1 MAHGVVDV
9 IGEDNASVK
18 IVNQQ
23 QPIQTNNHQQQQ
35 QRKSVGVMGSRR
47 IFTAAFKL
55 KVLDSYRNDIDC
67 RGNQRATARKY
78 GIHRRQIQKWLQC
91 EDNLRSSC
99 AENGAIVNN
108 SSITT
113 APSNVPTSVISNK
126 STDSTIITCITS
138 TILSPTPATPQTPA
152 LNLSLARLHGDELVG
167 RQGPPLP
174 PPPPS
179 TPSQVSSR
187 HPVHPPA
194 GSPITNQSYQ
204 QGINP
209 VPVHTLLIG
218 YNEFTNQDSQNNLHN
233 HNQQH
238 HQLHHQHSEDTVEQK
253 YYTLNH
259 SGYDQTASY
268 HVTNNDIGVYQQP
281 PVPLLTYQSSATGY
295 NGIVNDC
302 HLVGTRL
309 HETGHV
315 PSCRSLS
322 GNSSPVIKSERASPD
337 SPATPGSCSD
347 TPSSPANIIT
357 TTTTIASNN
366 ITLSSYQ
373 SHHHDITDNDTAVVH
388 FEPRACTVL
397 DSKKLSH
404 EIQLTEELA
413 QLNNDNTVIQKIKLE
428 PELSIPEEEIF
439 QTHEEIN
446 GSEERNCSNYQ
457 CSERSI
463 NSISPRGISSS
474 SGQSSTSC
482 SDSETDPLDF
492 SSVTPV
498 NPVGDLSR
506 RRSFSLR
513 FKLDVLD
520 AFHRDI
526 AVAGN
531 QRATARKFG
540 INRRQVQKWLGQES
554 ELRGEII
561 LRGGDMRQRLGPFQD
576 TTIIELPVDLT
587 TTNLDSDQSSALSPI
602 YFCDSST
609 QRLGNYYS
617 PVGIDITDISQSRT
631 CNLSCCTDNISV
643 TTSPINSRTCYSDSQ
658 SNYYCYSERDS
669 IETVHDRRDLSL
681 LKRSYCEMS
690 CCYESLPSPKRIH
703 IEDEPQEMPLC
714 LVISK
719 QIKEPIQSEP
729 VTSTVPTPPVTAAPS
744 PKKDA
749 ILFKPYLDNPISK
762 PVDDS
767 ISSNNYSITNNI
779 KKNII
784 NNNNN
789 CNSICNLNEEKEKHQ
804 DYAVDISLRLPVSW
818 RTSTHHHRVVGGF
831 SEFSDGIRS
840 AFDRYQTS
848 SHYI

>member
-9 IGEDNASVK
+9 IGEDNVSVK
-18 IVNQQ
+18 IVNKQQ
-23 QPIQTNNHQQQQ
+23 SIQTNNHQQQQ

-47 IFTAAFKL
+47 IFAAAFKL

-99 AENGAIVNN
+99 AENGAIINN
-108 SSITT
+108 STITT
-113 APSNVPTSVISNK
+113 APGNITAGIISNK

-174 PPPPS
+174 PPP
-179 TPSQVSSR
+179 SQASSR

-194 GSPITNQSYQ
+194 GSPIANQTYQ

-209 VPVHTLLIG
+209 VPVHTLLVG
-218 YNEFTNQDSQNNLHN
+218 YNEFTNQDSQ
-233 HNQQH
+233 H
-238 HQLHHQHSEDTVEQK
+238 HQLHQHPDDKVEQK
-253 YYTLNH
+253 YYTHND

-281 PVPLLTYQSSATGY
+281 PVPLLTYQSSTTGY
-295 NGIVNDC
+295 NSIVNDC
-302 HLVGTRL
+302 HSVGTSL
-309 HETGHV
+309 HQTGHV
-315 PSCRSLS
+315 SSCRNLS
-322 GNSSPVIKSERASPD
+322 KDSSPVIKSERASPD

-347 TPSSPANIIT
+347 TPSSPTNAVTTITTT

-366 ITLSSYQ
+366 ITLPSYQ
-373 SHHHDITDNDTAVVH
+373 SHHHDITANDTVVVN
-388 FEPRACTVL
+388 FEPNACSTIL
-397 DSKKLSH
+397 DSKILSH
-404 EIQLTEELA
+404 EIQSSEVLS
-413 QLNNDNTVIQKIKLE
+413 QLNNNNTVIQKIKLE

-446 GSEERNCSNYQ
+446 ESEERDCSSNYQ
-457 CSERSI
+457 YSERSL

-492 SSVTPV
+492 SSVIPV

-561 LRGGDMRQRLGPFQD
+561 LRGGDMRQRLGPFQE
-576 TTIIELPVDLT
+576 TTFIELPVDLT
-587 TTNLDSDQSSALSPI
+587 TNNLDSDQSSALSPI

-609 QRLGNYYS
+609 QQLGNYYT
-617 PVGIDITDISQSRT
+617 PIGMDITDISQSRT
-631 CNLSCCTDNISV
+631 CNLSCCADNSSV

-669 IETVHDRRDLSL
+669 IETVHDRRDLPL
-681 LKRSYCEMS
+681 LKRSYGEMS
-690 CCYESLPSPKRIH
+690 CCYESLPSPKRIY

-714 LVISK
+714 LVIPK
-719 QIKEPIQSEP
+719 QLKVPIQSEP
-729 VTSTVPTPPVTAAPS
+729 VTSTVPTPPAIVAPL

-762 PVDDS
+762 PNDDS
-767 ISSNNYSITNNI
+767 ISSNNYPIANNI
-779 KKNII
+779 KNNII

-789 CNSICNLNEEKEKHQ
+789 CNSICNLNEEREKHQ

-818 RTSTHHHRVVGGF
+818 RTSTHHHHHHHRVIGGF